1 MLFNK
6 FEWNI
11 VSFMSSNNNKLSNN
25 ETESG
30 NQSQSEDQD
39 FILIRAYI
47 DGDEAAFE
55 KLLMLHK
62 DKVRNLIFL
71 TLSDSEFVDD
81 IIQDVF
87 ISVYHKIKEF
97 RFESKFTTWLYRI
110 TVNKCRDYLRKKRV
124 RSIFTPIK
132 DSHENIRAS
141 SINTD
146 IDIPQLVRKAIERLP
161 EKLRIPLIL
170 RDMDGFSYNEIA
182 EKLDCEV
189 GTVKSRIFRA
199 RESLKALLEP
209 YQREMNM

>member
-1 MLFNK
+1 MPSNK
-6 FEWNI
+6 
-11 VSFMSSNNNKLSNN
+11 NKLTNK
-25 ETESG
+25 ETE
-30 NQSQSEDQD
+30 NKNPPQSEDQD

-47 DGDEAAFE
+47 DGDDAAFE
-55 KLLMLHK
+55 KLVLLHK

-71 TLSDSEFVDD
+71 TLGDSEFVDD

-132 DSHENIRAS
+132 DSHENIQSTAMR
-141 SINTD
+141 TD
-146 IDIPQLVRKAIERLP
+146 IDIPQLVRKAIDRLP

-170 RDMDGFSYNEIA
+170 RDMDGFSYSEIA

-209 YQREMNM
+209 YQREMNL

>member
-1 MLFNK
+1 MPSNK
-6 FEWNI
+6 
-11 VSFMSSNNNKLSNN
+11 NKLTNKEIEDKN
-25 ETESG
+25 P
-30 NQSQSEDQD
+30 NQSEDQD

-55 KLLMLHK
+55 KLLLLHK

-71 TLSDSEFVDD
+71 TLGDSEFVDD

-132 DSHENIRAS
+132 DSHENIQS
-141 SINTD
+141 SAMRTD
-146 IDIPQLVRKAIERLP
+146 VDIPQLVRKAIERLP

-170 RDMDGFSYNEIA
+170 RDMDGFSYSEIA

-209 YQREMNM
+209 YQREMNL

>member
-1 MLFNK
+1 MPSNK
-6 FEWNI
+6 
-11 VSFMSSNNNKLSNN
+11 NKLTNKEIEDKN
-25 ETESG
+25 P
-30 NQSQSEDQD
+30 NQSKDQD

-55 KLLMLHK
+55 KLLLLHK

-71 TLSDSEFVDD
+71 TLGDSEFVDD

-132 DSHENIRAS
+132 DSHENIQS
-141 SINTD
+141 SAMRTD

-170 RDMDGFSYNEIA
+170 RDMDGFSYSEIA
-182 EKLDCEV
+182 EKLDCEA

-209 YQREMNM
+209 YQREMNL